1 MQRGLAVNA
10 GPARTHGADPF
21 KGLRNIG
28 PAARA
33 DLAVLGI
40 TSIAELAARDPDQLY
55 TSLQI
60 KTAQRHDPCVWD
72 VFAAAIHQA
81 RTGEPRDWWTFTPER
96 KRRQT
101 LGEFPASRSCR

>member
-1 MQRGLAVNA
+1 MSTMHARGKNGV
-10 GPARTHGADPF
+10 ADPF

-40 TSIAELAARDPDQLY
+40 TSVEQLAFADADALYVELQVRTARH
-55 TSLQI
+55 
-60 KTAQRHDPCVWD
+60 HDPCVWD

-81 RTGEPRDWWTFTPER
+81 RTGESRDWWTFTPER
-96 KRRQT
+96 KRRQE
-101 LGEFPASRSCR
+101 LGEFPR